1 MHIVWGYN
9 GVAEKLSDLFAITQR
24 FIETIS
30 KSKEIK
36 DIPNMVNFWKI
47 FIYMF
52 KIFYIIDRMIILE
65 KN

>member
-9 GVAEKLSDLFAITQR
+9 GVAEKLSDLFAITQI